1 MENENLEHAGSVFSG
16 NFYESKFNQV
26 DFVDSLLG
34 PHTHQVIL
42 KRPTQ
47 PFVQS
52 LACYQPD
59 HVDEKQMKQK

>member
-34 PHTHQVIL
+34 LIPI
-42 KRPTQ
+42 R
-47 PFVQS
+47 
-52 LACYQPD
+52 
-59 HVDEKQMKQK
+59 